1 MMQRQIQGQA
11 NSVLPSFKSPQA
23 PSRRRLRKL
32 SLACARFLFAA
43 AILLAFCLS
52 GNSPAQAQTSED
64 MTSLFERVLDPDREP
79 QDIRIFL
86 ALLRAPDLKKLA
98 LKTEQEIQKVFL
110 HGIDLTM
117 ALQEADSDQQKA
129 IRQQLVTNSEITFEL
144 LAKYRRILNAWSDR
158 GGDPSE
164 IHPHRRYLWY
174 MTSDL
179 TRTTE
184 LRTLVLFFKD
194 WLFSPSGGVRVGF
207 DILVFAASIIG
218 LFAVSAA
225 VRRYAARRIDRS
237 DNASELLKS
246 FIAQLA
252 FWMTLVIGLLV
263 MLSVSGV
270 RISPAL
276 AVFGGISFILG
287 FALQDTIGNA
297 VSGLMIM
304 LNRPF
309 DLGDFVRIG
318 NESGSVNSM
327 SIMSTKIRTPDN
339 QIIQIPNSKV
349 WSDVIANASASDTR
363 RVDLV
368 FGISYSDDVDRAIEL
383 LKKLVDEHPRC
394 LKSPKADVFLGELGE
409 HAVNLYCRPWVATPD
424 YWSVY
429 WELTAAAKKAFD
441 TNGIS
446 MPFPQVEVHV
456 KPAQGNSIPGA

>member
-1 MMQRQIQGQA
+1 MQRHMKGPA
-11 NSVLPSFKSPQA
+11 NSVSPTSGCPEIPSSC
-23 PSRRRLRKL
+23 RLRL
-32 SLACARFLFAA
+32 SRLPCARFLFAV
-43 AILLAFCLS
+43 AILVASCLS
-52 GNSPAQAQTSED
+52 YSSPAHAQTSED
-64 MTSLFERVLDPDREP
+64 IANLFERILDTDREP

-86 ALLRAPDLKKLA
+86 ALLRAPDLKKLSHR
-98 LKTEQEIQKVFL
+98 TEQEIQKVFL
-110 HGIDLTM
+110 HGIDLNM
-117 ALQEADSDQQKA
+117 ALQEADSDQQKS
-129 IRQQLVTNSEITFEL
+129 IRQQLVANSEITFEL

-158 GGDPSE
+158 GGDPNE
-164 IHPHRRYLWY
+164 IHPHRRYLWNLA
-174 MTSDL
+174 SDL

-194 WLFSPSGGVRVGF
+194 WLFSPSGGVRVAF
-207 DILVFAASIIG
+207 DILVFIASIIG

-225 VRRYAARRIDRS
+225 ARRYAARKIDRS
-237 DNASELLKS
+237 GNASALLKS

-276 AVFGGISFILG
+276 AIFGGISFILG

-304 LNRPF
+304 LNKPF

-318 NESGSVNSM
+318 NEAGSVNSM

-383 LKKLVDEHPRC
+383 LKKLVDGHPGC
-394 LKSPKADVFLGELGE
+394 LKSPKADVFLGELGQ

-424 YWSVY
+424 YWRVY

-441 TNGIS
+441 SSGIS
-446 MPFPQVEVHV
+446 IPFPQVEVHV
-456 KPAQGNSIPGA
+456 TPAEGNSIPGA